1 MNMNRLL
8 PLIFIGLIM
17 LSCNIENSGISHDGS
32 LNMTINATLPELPI
46 YDEDGNPIADTKA
59 ATQYTVRI
67 KWTKGDK
74 LSVVNLTTGNILG
87 GSLTA
92 DSDGYSTTF
101 SGSLKGSVSKG
112 DKIAFLYPG
121 QDVLEEKAFEEIN
134 VIMSSQAGTMNSVPL
149 AVYSM
154 MTVES
159 TDFENISIGF
169 SFLMSYI
176 MIGLSDLPSGQMI
189 KSMTLNN
196 ISESFSLTLKEDKS
210 GFNMVPNVGSITLHP
225 DKNATGTGARTVYA
239 AVPASSATNVRT
251 VELETSTTTFSTIFT
266 SAAIYNGYA
275 YNINVTGFLVD
286 DLIFADRQVREYCLA
301 HFDKNGDGRLSLVE
315 VAGVTSFPDQTEY
328 PIPRGITSFNE
339 LEYFYSLTSLPNFKM
354 QNKLESITIPKQI
367 KSIPNDMFLGCSTLV
382 KIYLRPVEPP
392 VLGHNV
398 FYGVPDGI
406 MLIVD
411 DKSVSAYQ
419 AAEGWKVY
427 FNNFRTGSNQNDSNI
442 NVDTEDDSSMEDDE
456 INITI
461 K

>member
-1 MNMNRLL
+1 
-8 PLIFIGLIM
+8 M
-17 LSCNIENSGISHDGS
+17 LSCNKENSENDDGS
-32 LNMTINATLPELPI
+32 LEMTINAILPELPI
-46 YDEDGNPIADTKA
+46 YDEEGNPVADTKA

-67 KWTKGDK
+67 KWTKGDM
-74 LSVVNLTTGNILG
+74 LSVINLTTGNILG
-87 GSLTA
+87 GNLTA

-112 DKIAFLYPG
+112 DKIAFIYPG
-121 QDVLEEKAFEEIN
+121 QDILEEKTFEGIN
-134 VIMSSQAGTMNSVPL
+134 VDMSLQAGTMNGVPL
-149 AVYSM
+149 SVYSM

-159 TDFENISIGF
+159 VDFENVSIGF

-189 KSMTLNN
+189 KSLTLNN
-196 ISESFSLTLKEDKS
+196 VSDSFSLALKEDRS
-210 GFNMVPNVGSITLHP
+210 GFNIVPHVGSITLNP
-225 DKNATGTGARTVYA
+225 DKNATGTGVRTVYA
-239 AVPASSATNVRT
+239 AVPVSSATTART
-251 VELETSTTTFSTIFT
+251 VEIETATTTFSTMF
-266 SAAIYNGYA
+266 SSVAINNGYA

-286 DLIFADRQVREYCLA
+286 DLVLVDKLMRKYCLA

-315 VAGVTSFPDQTEY
+315 VAGVTSFPDQSEY
-328 PIPRGITSFNE
+328 PIPQGITSFNE
-339 LEYFYSLTSLPNFKM
+339 LEYFYSLVSLPTFKE

-367 KSIPNDMFLGCSTLV
+367 KSIPNDMFYGCATLV
-382 KIYLRPVEPP
+382 KIYLKPVEPP

-398 FYGVPDGI
+398 FYDVPNGM

-419 AAEGWKVY
+419 AADGWKEY
-427 FNNFRTGSNQNDSNI
+427 FNNFRTGSNQNQSNI
-442 NVDTEDDSSMEDDE
+442 NVDTEDDNTMDDDE